1 MFDRKYSYII
11 AAAVWGIPGINI
23 AVKGVRAYMMI
34 KPLTLWW
41 LILITVAVAVFFFNI
56 FRKVVRK
63 YSDRIAAL
71 PDRVWIWQVFPPRGW
86 ILLMFMMGLG
96 ITLKYAPGVPMVFT
110 ASFYSGLG
118 PMLVVA
124 ALRFLLELWHFANKN
139 VL

>member
-1 MFDRKYSYII
+1 MGYPRYQYSCQRRQGLYD
-11 AAAVWGIPGINI
+11 
-23 AVKGVRAYMMI
+23 MI

-86 ILLMFMMGLG
+86 ILLMFMMG
-96 ITLKYAPGVPMVFT
+96 
-110 ASFYSGLG
+110 
-118 PMLVVA
+118 
-124 ALRFLLELWHFANKN
+124 RHF
-139 VL
+139 

>member
-11 AAAVWGIPGINI
+11 AA
-23 AVKGVRAYMMI
+23 
-34 KPLTLWW
+34 
-41 LILITVAVAVFFFNI
+41 
-56 FRKVVRK
+56 
-63 YSDRIAAL
+63 AAL

-96 ITLKYAPGVPMVFT
+96 ITLKYAPGVPMAFT